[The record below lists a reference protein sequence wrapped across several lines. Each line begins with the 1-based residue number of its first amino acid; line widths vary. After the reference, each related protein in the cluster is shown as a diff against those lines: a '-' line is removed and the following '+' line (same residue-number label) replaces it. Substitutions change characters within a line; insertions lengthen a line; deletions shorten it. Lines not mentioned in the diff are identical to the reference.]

1 MTTMETKMLHER
13 WKGARGRMA
22 PEWRDNFE
30 AYKRWCIEHG
40 WTPDLKVQRATNGEG
55 LLGPDTARIV
65 YLRPGKGK
73 PVRPGYGNRPCI
85 GCAQNATCSCRPCHE
100 YLRWYNA
107 TMEAYKRGN
116 GL

>member
-13 WKGARGRMA
+13 WKGARGCMA
-22 PEWRDNFE
+22 PEWRDDFE

-40 WTPDLKVQRATNGEG
+40 WTPDLKVRRAANGKG

-65 YLRPGKGK
+65 YMRPGRDK
-73 PVRPGYGNRPCI
+73 PVKPGYGNRPCI
-85 GCAQNATCSCRPCHE
+85 GCTSDGKCCNPCQE

-107 TMEAYKRGN
+107 TMEAYRKGN